1 MKLLSLNLEGVY
13 KGLKD
18 QTFDFSNSIGNVLAL
33 IGLNGSGKS
42 QLLELIAEI
51 FSYLERFC
59 RDDFKTRTPLGFAVT
74 VKYEIRPYLDEQDMT
89 TWRIKIDRDGK
100 AHFFIR
106 REDRWDQQHS
116 TQAVLPQ
123 YIVGYSSGLNE
134 NLNRAF
140 LKNAVQY
147 FDVMTVRS
155 NRRKQLSHILEIEEK
170 EELEQK
176 FLKRFPGIFISDN
189 FDSIKEKD
197 TRIPATVFLDYDCN
211 ALLMASLVLLST
223 DQIDELFPDIIYR
236 YPKRIV
242 IRYDL
247 RNVPIEQDA
256 IDDIK
261 KLIDL
266 VGKSAVKGNCERTSD
281 EIFDRYEL
289 DYLAADIDIDFSIN
303 GVTERFRERYY
314 GLPIRLF
321 ERLYKIQLLGIKNWQ
336 GKDKKL
342 LRSDRF
348 FGNVKK
354 PLKSKLPLEVIE
366 LKLSDTNGNL
376 VDFNDLS
383 DGEAQLIQTLG
394 AARIFSQDNTL
405 FIFDEPETHLNPAW
419 RTHFHQYLCK
429 SIDHNDG
436 VNKRVQVFLS
446 THSPFL
452 LSSLRNENVYLFER
466 NDNSI
471 TMEPVTGTTY
481 GASFDVL
488 IRQFF
493 GLQSLISQTAVED
506 IKKHLHGLGL
516 SKEEQKLWIENN
528 VGDSMEKAYLLRKL
542 RD

>member
-18 QTFDFSNSIGNVLAL
+18 QSFDFSNSIGNVLAL

-59 RDDFKTRTPLGFAVT
+59 RDDFKIRTPLGFAVN
-74 VKYEIRPYLDEQDMT
+74 VKYEIRPYLDAQDMML
-89 TWRIKIDRDGK
+89 WRVRIYRDGD
-100 AHFFIR
+100 ADFFIR
-106 REDRWDQQHS
+106 REGCWEPQHS
-116 TQAVLPQ
+116 SQAVLPQ

-155 NRRKQLSHILEIEEK
+155 NRRKQLSQKLEIKEK

-176 FLKRFPGIFISDN
+176 FLNRFPGIFNSDN
-189 FDSIKEKD
+189 YDSIKEKD
-197 TRIPATVFLDYDCN
+197 TLIPATVFLDYDCN
-211 ALLMASLVLLST
+211 ALLMASLAILS
-223 DQIDELFPDIIYR
+223 DKHIDSLFPDIIYR
-236 YPKRIV
+236 YPKRMV

-261 KLIDL
+261 KLIEL
-266 VGKSAVKGNCERTSD
+266 VGKAAVKGNCEQTSD
-281 EIFDRYEL
+281 DVFDRYEL
-289 DYLAADIDIDFSIN
+289 DFLAADIDIDFSID
-303 GVTERFRERYY
+303 GLTERFRDRYY
-314 GLPIRLF
+314 GLPIRFF
-321 ERLYKIQLLGIKNWQ
+321 ERLYKIQLLGLKNWQ
-336 GKDKKL
+336 GKNKTL
-342 LRSDRF
+342 LRRDRF

-354 PLKSKLPLEVIE
+354 PLKSKLPLEIIE

-383 DGEAQLIQTLG
+383 DGEAQLIQALG
-394 AARIFSQDNTL
+394 AARIFSQNNTL

-419 RTHFHQYLCK
+419 RTHFHQYLSK
-429 SIDHNDG
+429 SIDHNDE
-436 VNKRVQVFLS
+436 VNNRVQVFLS